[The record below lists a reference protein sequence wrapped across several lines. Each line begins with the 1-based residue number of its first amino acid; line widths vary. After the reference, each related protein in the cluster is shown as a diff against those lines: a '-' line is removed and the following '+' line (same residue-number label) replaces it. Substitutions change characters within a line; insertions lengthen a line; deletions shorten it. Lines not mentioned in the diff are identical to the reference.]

1 MPAQED
7 RSEVEGSRQQ
17 GQRRTRW
24 RYTTPAVL
32 LLLRAGPTHGYD
44 LLERLPAVF
53 PRAAEPPDVGSFY
66 RLMRGLE
73 AEGVVHSSWDTGG
86 SGPARRIYT
95 LTDTGREELDG
106 WSLQMGREIEALQRF
121 LDAYRDS

>member
-1 MPAQED
+1 MPAQDD
-7 RSEVEGSRQQ
+7 RHEVEGSGRQ

-32 LLLRAGPTHGYD
+32 LLLRAGPAHGYD

-73 AEGVVHSSWDTGG
+73 AEGAVHSSWDI
-86 SGPARRIYT
+86 SEPGPPRRVYT

-106 WSLQMGREIEALQRF
+106 WSLQMSREIEALQRF
-121 LDAYRDS
+121 LDAYRSS